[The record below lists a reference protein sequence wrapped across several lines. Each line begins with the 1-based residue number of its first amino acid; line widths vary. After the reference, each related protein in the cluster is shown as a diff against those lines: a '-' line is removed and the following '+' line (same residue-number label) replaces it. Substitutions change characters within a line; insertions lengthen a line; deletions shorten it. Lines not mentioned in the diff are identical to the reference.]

1 MDLELTDNLTMP
13 SGAERSAF
21 DTAIPGQSWTKE
33 PGSVPWEKPPM
44 LNTADE
50 AMDYFMDKFSDEEA
64 GKQLIS
70 LLKMEIPVSTIV
82 DSMLLAGF
90 SEGLFSPDVAILLA
104 EDLSM
109 LIMHL
114 GNSAGVKYKLTD
126 KEGEVDVQ
134 DALHEIAKMKTEKE
148 AFEKDMMPEKE
159 PEEEIVEDVAPA
171 GLMARQEIV

>member
-1 MDLELTDNLTMP
+1 MDLQLTDKLTMP
-13 SGAERSAF
+13 SGKERSVF
-21 DTAIPGQSWTKE
+21 DTAIPGQSWAKE

-44 LNTADE
+44 LNNAE
-50 AMDYFMDKFSDEEA
+50 EVMDYFMDKFSDEEA

-70 LLKMEIPVSTIV
+70 LLKMEIPVSTVV

-90 SEGLFSPDVAILLA
+90 SEGLFSPDVAILAA

-126 KEGEVDVQ
+126 ADGEVDVQ
-134 DALHEIAKMKTEKE
+134 DALHEIAKMQIKKE
-148 AFEKDMMPEKE
+148 SFNKYMMPKEE
-159 PEEEIVEDVAPA
+159 PEEEIVEDIAPT
-171 GLMARQEIV
+171 GLMAKQEIV